1 MNPGGFLNPNPN
13 KPEITNHKHPA
24 KKTADK
30 QISNKFQTT
39 SSKFQ
44 ILNTKE
50 LNYFNFSSIDENI
63 FFNSFG
69 LLHDYK
75 VWNFEFRSL

>member
-1 MNPGGFLNPNPN
+1 MKPKIPSAKDQINLKHQITN
-13 KPEITNHKHPA
+13 KPACHCKARAGRSQTPNTNYP
-24 KKTADK
+24 DY
-30 QISNKFQTT
+30 SD
-39 SSKFQ
+39 
-44 ILNTKE
+44 
-50 LNYFNFSSIDENI
+50 FSSIDENI

>member
-1 MNPGGFLNPNPN
+1 MKSQIPN
-13 KPEITNHKHPA
+13 
-24 KKTADK
+24 
-30 QISNKFQTT
+30 
-39 SSKFQ
+39 SKFQ
-44 ILNTKE
+44 INPKSQASNPKQIPNTNN
-50 LNYFNFSSIDENI
+50 LNYSDFSSIDENI